1 MSKQTM
7 DAAKIQRLAKAII
20 DNMEPWTASDYSFEG
35 IVEALEKN
43 PLSIVEYLIDTYVE
57 A

>member
-7 DAAKIQRLAKAII
+7 DAAKIQRLANAIF
-20 DNMEPWTASDYSFEG
+20 DNMEPWTAADYSREE
-35 IVEALEKN
+35 IVEALEED
-43 PLSIVEYLIDTYVE
+43 PISVVEYLVEIFVE